1 MRITSSNGLTIT
13 PSKESVTLTAC
24 RKNCSE
30 DCVDY
35 KTPVEI
41 CYNPL
46 VLFPGDPQ
54 WGPYD
59 IKDTL
64 RNQTL
69 TRTFYLSQNG
79 SCIGEAESAEIPLH
93 TKVGPLGDPRSC
105 GVFKAD

>member
-1 MRITSSNGLTIT
+1 MRITSSNGLTIKT
-13 PSKESVTLTAC
+13 ITLTAC

-35 KTPVEI
+35 KTPVEL

-46 VLFPGDPQ
+46 RLFLGDPQ

-59 IKDTL
+59 IRDTIE
-64 RNQTL
+64 NQTL
-69 TRTFYLSQNG
+69 RRTFYLSQNG
-79 SCIGEAESAEIPLH
+79 TCLGEAESADIPLLKK
-93 TKVGPLGDPRSC
+93 TGPLGDPRGC